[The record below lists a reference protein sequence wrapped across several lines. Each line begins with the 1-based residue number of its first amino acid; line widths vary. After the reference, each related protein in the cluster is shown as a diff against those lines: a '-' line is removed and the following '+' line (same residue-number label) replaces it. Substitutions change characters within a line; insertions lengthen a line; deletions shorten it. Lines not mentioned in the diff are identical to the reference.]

1 MTTSAGNPEAS
12 RVPPGPW
19 SWPLVGNVPDIRAA
33 GGILEYKDRLWRKYG
48 DTYRIKLF
56 RTNAI
61 VVVHP
66 NALKQVLSA
75 RRERYAKGKI
85 YDSAREVLG
94 NGLVTLDGDPWKA
107 RRALAQTAFH
117 RQSLAKLTDAMTR
130 AGARFL
136 DDLMVRAASG
146 PLEID
151 AHRAMVKLTLDVVI
165 TALLGDDLLR
175 GADVPYE
182 TLSTALECMSERN
195 GIVLPSWIPTPQN
208 VKFRRTVRELD
219 TLMYSL
225 IGRSRQRGRE
235 DGSLLAMLL
244 AAVDADTGKP
254 LPDRDVRDE
263 VTTLFVA
270 GHETTALTL
279 TWVFAFLHDRPEV
292 LERMRREVDEVLHG
306 RDPGFDDVPRLGYI
320 RQVVEET
327 LRLRPAAPSIPRNVI
342 EEDEIDGYR
351 VKPGDVVLLYFWAT
365 HRHREFWPD
374 PEFFDPDRFSVARSK
389 ERNSWSYLPFSGGPR
404 TCIGNMFALVE
415 ASILVA
421 QLLNRFDVEVLPCA
435 DVKPVAL
442 ATMRPSRSV
451 RIVLRRRPQFNAKRS
466 GEGSAGGH
474 RVGDRGA
481 A

>member
-1 MTTSAGNPEAS
+1 MTTVAGIPEVS

-19 SWPLVGNVPDIRAA
+19 SWPLAGNVPDMRAA
-33 GGILEYKDRLWRKYG
+33 GGLLAYKDRLWRRYG
-48 DTYRIKLF
+48 DTFRVKLF

-66 NALKQVLSA
+66 DALKQVLSTNRA
-75 RRERYAKGKI
+75 RYAKGTI
-85 YDSAREVLG
+85 YDSARAMLG
-94 NGLVTLDGDPWKA
+94 NGLVTLDGGPWKA
-107 RRALAQTAFH
+107 RRTLAQPAFH
-117 RQSLAKLTDAMTR
+117 RQSLAKLAEGMTC

-136 DDLMVRAASG
+136 DDLAVRVAGG

-151 AHRAMVKLTLDVVI
+151 VHRAMVKLTLDVVI

-182 TLSTALECMSERN
+182 ILGAALECMSERGN

-208 VKFRRTVRELD
+208 VKFRRTLRELD

-225 IGRSRQRGRE
+225 IGRARQRSPE
-235 DGSLLAMLL
+235 DGSLLSMLL
-244 AAVDADTGKP
+244 AAVDAETGKP

-279 TWVFAFLHDRPEV
+279 TWMFTFLRDRPEV
-292 LERMRREVDEVLHG
+292 LGRMRREVDEVLRG
-306 RDPGFDDVPRLGYI
+306 REPAFDDVPRLGYV
-320 RQVVEET
+320 RQVIEET

-351 VKPGDVVLLYFWAT
+351 VKPGEIVLLYFWAT
-365 HRHREFWPD
+365 HRHPGFWPD
-374 PEFFDPDRFSVARSK
+374 PEVFDPDRFSAERSK
-389 ERNSWSYLPFSGGPR
+389 DRHSWSYVPFSGGPR

-421 QLLNRFDVEVLPCA
+421 QILNRFDVEVLPCA
-435 DVKPVAL
+435 DVKPIAL
-442 ATMRPSRSV
+442 ATMRPSRPV
-451 RIVLRRRPQFNAKRS
+451 RIVLRRRPSLQ
-466 GEGSAGGH
+466 G
-474 RVGDRGA
+474 
-481 A
+481 